1 MKTREEKEK
10 IVELLRDR
18 FSENANFYLADLSSM
33 GVNDTNRFRKMCY
46 DEGVYV
52 QVVKNNLIKKA
63 LEEANVG
70 DESIYDVVEGPSSI
84 MFTPNVN
91 APAKLIKEF
100 RKTHERPVLKAAYVE
115 ETLYVGDENL
125 ETLVNL
131 KSKEDLIADVVS
143 LLNSPMKNVMSALQS
158 GGNKLSGIVKT
169 LSEKSEG

>member
-18 FSENANFYLADLSSM
+18 FNENANFYLADLSEMS
-33 GVNDTNRFRKMCY
+33 VNDTNRFRKMCY
-46 DEGVYV
+46 DEGVHV

-63 LEEANVG
+63 LDEANI
-70 DESIYDVVEGPSSI
+70 DEEGLDDVIQGPSSVL
-84 MFTPNVN
+84 FAPNVN

-115 ETLYVGDENL
+115 ENLYVGDENL

-131 KSKEDLIADVVS
+131 KSREDLIADVVS
-143 LLNSPMKNVMSALQS
+143 LLQSPMKNVMSALQS

-169 LSEKSEG
+169 LSEKND